1 MKKLFNKDE
10 IVSKIRRHKKLTA
23 VVLVVLVGFTYV
35 GSQFFTRGQTPSFET
50 AKVVRGTLVSSVS
63 ESGQVAAVN
72 GSAVTTQ
79 ASGTVSDIFVS
90 NGGTVSAGDKIA
102 QLSLDQPGM
111 VKQAQAWAA
120 YLTAK
125 SNLEA
130 DQANLNTLQAAMF
143 KANQTFI
150 NDKGIVNP
158 SDTQKSDPV
167 YIQEDANWLAAEAAY
182 KNQQTVIDQAQAALS
197 SAWLNYQQVSGTVY
211 APIGGQITDL
221 AVQVGSYLAPSS
233 STTSVGQNTIATIAT
248 SGFPV
253 ISVNLSEIDA
263 PNVRV
268 GDNATLTFDA
278 FPNKTFTG
286 KVQSI
291 NTQGIVTSGVTT
303 YPATIALDTNPQGL
317 YTNMS
322 ATANIITETKDN
334 VLLVPTS
341 AIQTQGNQSVVRVL
355 RNGQMTAVPVQV
367 GGSSDTQ
374 TEILSG
380 LSEGDTVVTGQLS
393 GSSGGSSPF
402 NRSGFG
408 GGAVFR
414 TVGRGG

>member
-1 MKKLFNKDE
+1 MKKIKNKIFSLIE
-10 IVSKIRRHKKLTA
+10 KHKKISAIALA
-23 VVLVVLVGFTYV
+23 VVVGLIYMAT
-35 GSQFFTRGQTPSFET
+35 QIFTRAQSPTYET
-50 AKVVRGTLVSSVS
+50 AKVSKGTLISSVS
-63 ESGQVAAVN
+63 ESGQV
-72 GSAVTTQ
+72 SAVSGMVVSTQ
-79 ASGTVSDIFVS
+79 ASGIVSDIYVQS
-90 NGGTVSAGDKIA
+90 GDLVTAGQRIA
-102 QLSLDQPGM
+102 QLSLDQAGM
-111 VKQAQAWAA
+111 AKQAQAWSS

-130 DQANLNTLQAAMF
+130 AQANLNTLQAAMF

-150 NDKGIVNP
+150 NDKGIADP

-167 YIQEDANWLAAEAAY
+167 YIQENANWLAAEAAY
-182 KNQQTVIDQAQAALS
+182 KNQQDVIAQEQAAVS
-197 SAWLNYQQVSGTVY
+197 SAWLNYQQVSGTIY
-211 APIGGQITDL
+211 APIGGQITGL

-248 SGFPV
+248 NGNPV
-253 ISVNLSEIDA
+253 ISVSLSEVDA
-263 PNVRV
+263 PTVRV

-286 KVQSI
+286 RVQSI

-303 YPATIALDTNPQGL
+303 YPATIALDTTPEGL

-322 ATANIITETKDN
+322 ATANIITDTKDSA
-334 VLLVPTS
+334 LLVPTS

-355 RNGQMTAVPVQV
+355 RNGQVTVVPVEV

-380 LSEGDTVVTGQLS
+380 VSEGDTVVTGQLS
-393 GSSGGSSPF
+393 AGSSNGSSPF
-402 NRSGFG
+402 NRTGFG

-414 TVGRGG
+414 SVGRGG

>member
-1 MKKLFNKDE
+1 MKNLINKLIPLVK
-10 IVSKIRRHKKLTA
+10 KHKKLSGA
-23 VVLVVLVGFTYV
+23 FLAVLVGIVYI
-35 GSQFFTRGQTPSFET
+35 GSQILTGAQTPSYET
-50 AKVVRGTLVSSVS
+50 AKVTRGTLVSSVS
-63 ESGQVAAVN
+63 ESGQVAAVS
-72 GSAVTTQ
+72 GAVVTTQ

-90 NGGTVSAGDKIA
+90 NGDTVSAGDKIA
-102 QLSLDQPGM
+102 QLNLDQSGM
-111 VKQAQAWAA
+111 VKQAQSWAA

-130 DQANLNTLQAAMF
+130 DQANLNTLQAEMF

-182 KNQQTVIDQAQAALS
+182 KNQQTVIDQAQAALT

-211 APIGGQITDL
+211 APVAGQITGL

-233 STTSVGQNTIATIAT
+233 TTTSVGQNTIATIAT
-248 SGFPV
+248 SGSPV

-263 PNVRV
+263 PNIRV
-268 GDNATLTFDA
+268 GDNATVTFDA

-291 NTQGIVTSGVTT
+291 NTQGVVTSGVTT
-303 YPATIALDTNPQGL
+303 YPATIALDTNPSGL

-322 ATANIITETKDN
+322 ATANIITDTKDST
-334 VLLVPTS
+334 LLVPTS
-341 AIQTQGNQSVVRVL
+341 AIQTQGNQSVVRIL
-355 RNGQMTAVPVQV
+355 KNGQVTVIPVQV
-367 GGSSDTQ
+367 GASSDTQ

-380 LSEGDTVVTGQLS
+380 VSEGDTVITGQLS
-393 GSSGGSSPF
+393 AGGSNGSSPF
-402 NRSGFG
+402 NRSGLG